1 MHPYFN
7 TKLSSSIIRLLIA
20 GTLMALA
27 GCASTIS
34 ARVTSYEQWP
44 GNVQG
49 QKYQM
54 VTQPGQDAG
63 NLQYQSVADM
73 IRAALGPTGLV
84 EAGPGENAR
93 FNVAFEYGNAV
104 TRTWVREYNDPYYYN
119 GFGGFGPSF
128 GYWGSGFHG
137 HRGWGGGVFY
147 SPPSVMVPV
156 NVYKN
161 TLTVIIKDNERQG
174 TEVFR
179 STAVSAGSNDNLPLV
194 MPYLARAVFDGF
206 PGNNNQVRDVTY
218 EIQR

>member
-1 MHPYFN
+1 MRPHFN
-7 TKLSSSIIRLLIA
+7 SAAFGSITRLVIA
-20 GTLMALA
+20 GTLLALA

-54 VTQPGQDAG
+54 ATDPGQDAG

-84 EAGPGENAR
+84 EAAPGEAAR
-93 FNVAFEYGNAV
+93 FRVSFEYGNPV
-104 TRTWVREYNDPYYYN
+104 TRTWVREYNDPYYYS
-119 GFGGFGPSF
+119 GFGPAF
-128 GYWGSGFHG
+128 GYWGSGFYG
-137 HRGWGGGVFY
+137 HRGWGGGMFY
-147 SPPSVMVPV
+147 SPPPVMVPV

-179 STAVSAGSNDNLPLV
+179 STAVSAGSSDNLPLV

-206 PGNNNQVRDVTY
+206 PGNNNQVRDITY
-218 EIQR
+218 EIPR